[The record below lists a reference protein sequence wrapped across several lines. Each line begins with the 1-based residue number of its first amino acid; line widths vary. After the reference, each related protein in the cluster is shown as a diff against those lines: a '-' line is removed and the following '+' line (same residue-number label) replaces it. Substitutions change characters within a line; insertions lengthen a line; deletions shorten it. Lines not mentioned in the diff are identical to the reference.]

1 MVRGSLVMM
10 GYYKDP
16 AATAEA
22 GRHGWHH
29 TGDIGRIDDDGFLY
43 IVDRAKDMIIS
54 GGFNV
59 YSVEVEQ
66 ALMQHPDVQDSAVI
80 GLPDDKWGEKVV
92 AVLQLHAGR
101 RADPQEIQAF
111 VKARIGS
118 VKTPKLVEIWPDLPR
133 SKVGKVLKKDIRA
146 EMLKRATEG
155 ASMSK
160 AFVAGVGMIPFAKPG
175 ASEPYHRDG
184 APAAGR
190 LALADAGIGFDALQ
204 QAYVGLRLRR
214 LHQRPEGAVRA
225 RHDAASRSFNVNNN
239 CSTGSTAL
247 FLARQAIESG
257 AADCVLALGFEQ
269 MNPGALGT
277 VFNDRPSPFEDFDRE
292 AEALVGM
299 PELPLALRYFGGAG
313 LAHMQKYGTPLE
325 AFAQVRAKASRHA
338 ARNPLALL
346 RKELTVDD
354 VMNAP
359 MLWPGVLTR
368 LMACPP
374 TCGAAAAV
382 LVSEAVRQAT
392 SACAPMCCIA
402 AQAMTTDRP
411 DSFDSHDM
419 MKLVGYDMSKAAA
432 RMVYEQAG
440 IGPDDLDVVELH
452 DCFAQN
458 ELISYEALGLCP
470 EGEAAAFIDAGDNTY
485 GGQVVTNPSGGLL
498 SKGHPLGATGLAQCF
513 ELTHQLRGSAE
524 QRQVD
529 GARIGLQHNLGLGG
543 ACVVTLYQAA

>member
-1 MVRGSLVMM
+1 M
-10 GYYKDP
+10 
-16 AATAEA
+16 
-22 GRHGWHH
+22 
-29 TGDIGRIDDDGFLY
+29 TG
-43 IVDRAKDMIIS
+43 
-54 GGFNV
+54 
-59 YSVEVEQ
+59 
-66 ALMQHPDVQDSAVI
+66 
-80 GLPDDKWGEKVV
+80 
-92 AVLQLHAGR
+92 
-101 RADPQEIQAF
+101 
-111 VKARIGS
+111 
-118 VKTPKLVEIWPDLPR
+118 
-133 SKVGKVLKKDIRA
+133 
-146 EMLKRATEG
+146 
-155 ASMSK
+155 
-160 AFVAGVGMIPFAKPG
+160 IP
-175 ASEPYHRDG
+175 
-184 APAAGR
+184 
-190 LALADAGIGFDALQ
+190 I
-204 QAYVGLRLRR
+204 
-214 LHQRPEGAVRA
+214 
-225 RHDAASRSFNVNNN
+225 FNVNNN

-299 PELPLALRYFGGAG
+299 PDLPLALRYFGGAG
-313 LAHMQKYGTPLE
+313 LAHMTKYGTPLE
-325 AFAQVRAKASRHA
+325 AFAKVRAKASRHA

-382 LVSEAVRQAT
+382 LVSEAYAKARGLRTDVF
-392 SACAPMCCIA
+392 IA

-419 MKLVGYDMSKAAA
+419 MTLVGYGMSQAAA
-432 RMVYEQAG
+432 RIVYEQAG
-440 IGPDDLDVVELH
+440 IGPEDLDAVELH

-458 ELISYEALGLCP
+458 ELITYEALGLCR
-470 EGEAAAFIDAGDNTY
+470 EGDAAAFIDSGDNTY
-485 GGQVVTNPSGGLL
+485 GGKTVTNPSGGLL

-529 GARIGLQHNLGLGG
+529 GARIALQHNLGLGG
-543 ACVVTLYQAA
+543 ACVVTLYRSA